1 MISMNRLSR
10 DQRVQIVRALV
21 EGNSIRATCRMTG
34 AAKGTVLKLLT
45 DIGPVCAA
53 WEDDHNVHLE
63 TTKVQCDEIWSFV
76 YAKEKNVPQDKMA
89 EMVGDVW
96 TWTAIDADTKLVI
109 NWTMGLR
116 DADTALDFMD
126 GVAKRLKNRVQLTTD
141 GHHSYLSAIA
151 LAFENNIDYA
161 QLVKQYGGGHGNTP
175 ETRYSPG
182 VCTGASKEP
191 RLGSP
196 NPKHISTSY
205 VERQNLTMRMSMR
218 RFTRLTNAFSKKT
231 ENLAYA
237 VALHFLY
244 YNWARPHQTLKGRT
258 PAMAAGLEDHVWS
271 IEEIVGLLE
280 DSEAR
285 RANLKSSH

>member
-1 MISMNRLSR
+1 MNKLSR
-10 DQRVQIVRALV
+10 ETRVQIVRALV

-34 AAKGTVLKLLT
+34 AAKGTVLKLLA

-53 WEDDHNVHLE
+53 WEDDHNVNLD
-63 TTKVQCDEIWSFV
+63 TRRVQADEIWSFV
-76 YAKEKNVPQDKMA
+76 YAKAKNVPSEMDG

-109 NWTMGLR
+109 NWTIGNR

-126 GVAKRLKNRVQLTTD
+126 GVAKRLCHRVQLTTD
-141 GHHSYLSAIA
+141 GHKFYLSAVPM
-151 LAFENNIDYA
+151 AFENRIDYA
-161 QLVKQYGGGHGNTP
+161 QLVKQYGGGHGSAP

-182 VCTGASKEP
+182 TCTGATKEP

-218 RFTRLTNAFSKKT
+218 RFTRLTNAFSKKA

-280 DSEAR
+280 DSEAQR
-285 RANLKSSH
+285 SNLKSSH